1 MKRLVSLML
10 AFCLIAGMS
19 GCKTEE
25 TDTKQ
30 QAMGR
35 YIETTIAED
44 LEGASSIMDFH
55 YAENEL
61 VFYTG
66 QYYDDP
72 TKLLRQTVGE
82 DQKLTG
88 ESMQWAKSL
97 AEQNLKIIDLDEG
110 VDGTV
115 YILAQNDEEA
125 QVFYTTLEDTQLNP
139 IPVSDWPESDE
150 SNYSIMVGDDSVH
163 VEEGKT
169 FVGELESAT
178 ENGKKSAVPSGILAT
193 PEGFLLIYNDQ
204 IESRDMSGVK
214 EKTFNGFF
222 YLSDRDV
229 CVQNNQIVVKNSQVS
244 EIQIYDL
251 STGELL
257 RKHSCEE
264 NVQSLVGMDQQEN
277 VYLISN
283 TGIYQQSS
291 GGTLWEKMVEGDLT
305 SLGMPSKYVDAVSE
319 DGTGGFYA
327 VLGSESGYSLMHYF
341 YSPDTPVQPDT
352 ELTIFSLKDSNILRQ
367 AISEFQHQNPNVK
380 VNLQIGMA
388 NEEESATTQDVIL
401 SLNTEILNGNGP
413 DLIVLDGLPA
423 ESYLEKGV
431 LADLSGYLQ
440 KMEGGTIL
448 ENMLTGYQRDGKL
461 FAIPAQFTIPIYL
474 SQNNEDEVDSL
485 SALLQKT
492 KEGADQK
499 PPYLLSLDVLEM
511 EDKVSFVMNWYDR
524 LEMGLIKDQTIDTQK
539 LEQFFQNVKEL
550 FDTQSS
556 YTPLGEGAVMAVSAS
571 VAGSSGVYEVLDM
584 GPSRLSNGEASAYA
598 MTMTGQSNLANL
610 LKLAEQGNWSL
621 TSLFQQNQFIPQVN
635 VGILESSEQKELA
648 ESFLT
653 TLYSQSVQSVY
664 LGSGFPINQSA
675 LKELITKSLSDEDGN
690 LYPMG
695 EEFYQLCQ
703 QANQAILTDETVRNA
718 VKTQAEFVMDGSL
731 SAKQAAENV
740 SETVKLYL
748 AE

>member
-10 AFCLIAGMS
+10 VFCLMTGMS

-44 LEGASSIMDFH
+44 LKGASSIMDFH

-110 VDGTV
+110 LDGTV

-150 SNYSIMVGDDSVH
+150 SNYSIMIGDDSVH

-178 ENGKKSAVPSGILAT
+178 ENGKKSAVPNGILAT

-214 EKTFNGFF
+214 KKTFNGFF

-229 CVQNNQIVVKNSQVS
+229 SVQNNQMVVKNSQVS

-264 NVQSLVGMDQQEN
+264 NVQSLAEMDQQEN
-277 VYLISN
+277 IYLISN

-380 VNLQIGMA
+380 VNLQIGIA

-431 LADLSGYLQ
+431 LTDLSGYLQ
-440 KMEGGTIL
+440 KMEGGIIL

-556 YTPLGEGAVMAVSAS
+556 YAPLGEGAVMAVSAS

-598 MTMTGQSNLANL
+598 MTMSGQGNLANL

-664 LGSGFPINQSA
+664 LGSGFPINQAA

-695 EEFYQLCQ
+695 EQFYQLCQ